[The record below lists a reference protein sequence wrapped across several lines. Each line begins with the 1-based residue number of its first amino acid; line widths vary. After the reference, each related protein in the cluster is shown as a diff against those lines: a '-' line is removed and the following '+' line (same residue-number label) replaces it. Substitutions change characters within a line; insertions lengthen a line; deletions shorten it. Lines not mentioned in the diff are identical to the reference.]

1 MDTHTKWVEATPIP
15 SKHTFVTARWFYKDI
30 IARWGK
36 PVFIR
41 RDNGREWLGEFEE
54 QLIKWGIQSVAITI
68 GNSKANG

>member
-15 SKHTFVTARWFYKDI
+15 SKHTFVTARWFYKEI

-41 RDNGREWLGEFEE
+41 RDNGREWLAEFED
-54 QLIKWGIQSVAITI
+54 
-68 GNSKANG
+68 